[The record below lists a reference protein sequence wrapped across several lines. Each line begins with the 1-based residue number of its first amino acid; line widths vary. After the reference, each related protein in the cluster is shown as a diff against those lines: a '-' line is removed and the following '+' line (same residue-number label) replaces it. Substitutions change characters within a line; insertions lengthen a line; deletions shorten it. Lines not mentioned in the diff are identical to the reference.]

1 MGSIDRFHRARWPV
15 AAFDRPAAP
24 PAPSPREVGQ
34 RKVTG
39 ITSAMNTHLFFRLAS
54 TRGGRV
60 ALHLACILAGSD
72 PRAHWQG
79 IQRELRTNRV
89 SGLPA
94 NIARAAIS
102 RADH

>member
-15 AAFDRPAAP
+15 AAIDRSAA
-24 PAPSPREVGQ
+24 ALASLPREVGR

-39 ITSAMNTHLFFRLAS
+39 IKSAMNMHLFFRLAS

-79 IQRELRTNRV
+79 IKRELRTHRA

-94 NIARAAIS
+94 NVTRANA
-102 RADH
+102 